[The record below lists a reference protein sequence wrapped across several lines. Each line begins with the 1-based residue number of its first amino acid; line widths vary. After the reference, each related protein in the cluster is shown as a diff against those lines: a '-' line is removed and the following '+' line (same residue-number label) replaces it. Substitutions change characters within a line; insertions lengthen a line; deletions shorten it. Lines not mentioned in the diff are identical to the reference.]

1 MSLKDIPASLSIDS
15 EEDLRTLVLSYCS
28 ELGFDRDE
36 LSCEDSFSI
45 SLGHHSITIGREM
58 VNGRSDILIT
68 RNSRALAI
76 IETKAPSH
84 DLTNADAQQAIS
96 YARLLSAIAPFA
108 IVTNGKETRVYD
120 VLADGLT
127 RADNPQES
135 RWNQNGQQATGIN
148 DEWRFEATKLLVA
161 LNPDALNKFC
171 TDQVATSLM
180 DLKSS
185 VKQNKKYIPE
195 IYVDRQ
201 SLNRAYKSWL
211 QTDLPVFAVVAPSG
225 YGKTNFMC
233 AKAEE
238 AVSTHFVLFY
248 AAGRFTGGLLAG
260 IRDDFIWEFQR
271 DREAAQIFERLQA
284 IAKQAGRQLLIFVD
298 GIDENPSGIKAIKNE
313 LLALVGRMQQYPN
326 IKLVLSCKS
335 FDWPH
340 VVTDNAQSYNS
351 LAESITPAVSR
362 PNRRY
367 VSADAKE
374 VGFHLG
380 EFTNEELDE
389 AIARY
394 KSAYSVEG
402 DFRGDLRTESHN
414 PLMLRFIAEVY
425 GETGES
431 LPATIS
437 RLELFGLYLERK
449 LQPIESRDFAEIILS
464 TVAAQIL
471 ALENRSVPKN
481 TILSIPSWS
490 EGYDRAL
497 QDLLRMGVLNIAN
510 IEHQEYVGFEF
521 HRFLLYFYAFKV
533 LKLHT
538 LPLGEQVPA
547 IQALLQSPI
556 GIEVLD
562 FYLVAVD
569 PRVGQSVL
577 TALSDQDLPMVAQIL
592 TGLKD
597 IERYQK
603 SPIPFDHVLLY
614 LEFYNSLRDGFFAR
628 LSSATMPYTP
638 EHLGVIFLGDHHGQF
653 RACTAAYRQ
662 PVVNVQDNELLTRFF
677 NGPLPEQA
685 IHDLMPVGALHIGG
699 IHEFAEYP
707 SKAAYEHLTREVSS
721 ALSNRLLNE
730 AGANDILQERVY
742 AVLLH
747 EPSFW
752 MEGDNLPLHRRYWE
766 LMDFKSLEELGQ
778 AKVSEII
785 KRVNVLLDQF
795 RPYLKQGNSLFPS
808 YLHRSHSLLATL
820 YALYQLDDQESALGP
835 PPYLLDTLWGRG
847 GGGEDAFN
855 YELRKLVPII
865 MKNYRLIFT
874 SNFPRFANW
883 SHFLPNVEK
892 LALVEITRFP
902 GFSDFPALSYVVCP
916 SMSEYPSLRIVHST
930 EHHSLTEKLNFK
942 RLNGRGYSQAFDHG
956 CGYTEIDTI
965 VDNVRIFDSEAWVIK
980 TRFPSRTPILDQVY
994 SLIAHELEYI
1004 FNPQHLNWK
1013 YDQSL
1018 RLENDEYVRL
1028 AARYILD
1035 RQSSGIRQ

>member
-15 EEDLRTLVLSYCS
+15 EEDLRTLVLSYCF
-28 ELGFDRDE
+28 ELGVDRDE

-45 SLGHHSITIGREM
+45 SLGHRSITIGREM
-58 VNGRSDILIT
+58 VNGRSDILIS

-108 IVTNGKETRVYD
+108 IVTNGQETRVYD

-127 RADNPQES
+127 RVDNPQES
-135 RWNQNGQQATGIN
+135 RWNKNGQQVAGIN
-148 DEWRFEATKLLVA
+148 DELRFEATKLLVA
-161 LNPDALNKFC
+161 LNPDALSKFC
-171 TDQVATSLM
+171 TDQVATNLM

-195 IYVDRQ
+195 VYIDRQ
-201 SLNRAYKSWL
+201 SLNQSYRDWL
-211 QTDLPVFAVVAPSG
+211 QTDSPIFAVVAPSG

-233 AKAEE
+233 ATAEE
-238 AVSTHFVLFY
+238 ATSTHFALFY
-248 AAGRFTGGLLAG
+248 AANRFTGGLLTG
-260 IRDDFIWEFQR
+260 IRDDFIWEFHR
-271 DREAAQIFERLQA
+271 DRETAQIFERLQA
-284 IAKQAGRQLLIFVD
+284 IAKQAGRHLLIFVD

-313 LLALVGRMQQYPN
+313 LLALVGRMRQYSN

-335 FDWPH
+335 FDWLQ

-351 LAESITPAVSR
+351 LAEIITPAVSR
-362 PNRRY
+362 PDRRY
-367 VSADAKE
+367 VSADAEK

-414 PLMLRFIAEVY
+414 PLMLRFVAEVY
-425 GETGES
+425 GGTGES
-431 LPATIS
+431 LPTTIS

-449 LQPIESRDFAEIILS
+449 LQPIESRDFAEVILT
-464 TVAAQIL
+464 TVATQIL
-471 ALENRSVPKN
+471 ALGNRSLPKSI
-481 TILSIPSWS
+481 ILSKLSWS

-497 QDLLRMGVLNIAN
+497 QCLLRMGVLNIAN
-510 IEHQEYVGFEF
+510 IEHLEYIGFEF
-521 HRFLLYFYAFKV
+521 YRFLLYFYAFKV

-538 LPLGEQVPA
+538 LPSGEQLHTCKE
-547 IQALLQSPI
+547 LLQSPI
-556 GIEVLD
+556 GIEVVD
-562 FYLVAVD
+562 FFLAAVD
-569 PRVGQSVL
+569 SRIGQSII
-577 TALSDQDLPMVAQIL
+577 TALANQDLPLVAQIL

-597 IERYQK
+597 VEKYQK
-603 SPIPFDHVLLY
+603 SPIPFDHVRLY
-614 LEFYNSLRDGFFAR
+614 LEFYNFLRDGFFAR
-628 LSSATMPYTP
+628 FSPATMPYTL
-638 EHLGVIFLGDHHGQF
+638 EHLGVIFLGDHHAQF
-653 RACTAAYRQ
+653 RACTAAYPQ
-662 PVVNVQDNELLTRFF
+662 PIVNVVDNEVLARFF
-677 NGPLPEQA
+677 KGPLPEQA
-685 IHDLMPVGALHIGG
+685 IRDLMPVGALHIGG
-699 IHEFAEYP
+699 IHEFAQYP
-707 SKAAYEHLTREVSS
+707 SKAAYEHLIREVSS
-721 ALSNRLLNE
+721 ALSKRLLNE
-730 AGANDILQERVY
+730 VGADDILQERIY

-747 EPSFW
+747 EPSGW
-752 MEGDNLPLHRRYWE
+752 MGGDDLPIHRRYWE
-766 LMDFKSLEELGQ
+766 LMGFKSIEELGQ

-795 RPYLKQGNSLFPS
+795 RPHLKQGNSLFPS
-808 YLHRSHSLLATL
+808 YLHRSRSLLVAL
-820 YALYQLDDQESALGP
+820 YALYQLDDQESTLGI
-835 PPYLLDTLWGRG
+835 PPYLLDTLWDR
-847 GGGEDAFN
+847 GGEDAFN
-855 YELRKLVPII
+855 EELRKLVPII

-874 SNFPRFANW
+874 SNFPRFTNW

-902 GFSDFPALSYVVCP
+902 GYSDFPALSYVVCP
-916 SMSEYPSLRIVHST
+916 SMNEYPSLRIVHST

-965 VDNVRIFDSEAWVIK
+965 VDNVRIYDSEAWVIK

-1013 YDQSL
+1013 YDESS

-1028 AARYILD
+1028 AARYILE
-1035 RQSSGIRQ
+1035 RQSSGDRQQ

>member
-15 EEDLRTLVLSYCS
+15 EEDLRILVLSYCS

-45 SLGHHSITIGREM
+45 SLGHRCITIGREM
-58 VNGRSDILIT
+58 VNGRSDILIS

-108 IVTNGKETRVYD
+108 IVTNGQETRVYD

-127 RADNPQES
+127 RVDNPQES
-135 RWNQNGQQATGIN
+135 RWNQNGQQAAGIN
-148 DEWRFEATKLLVA
+148 DELRFEATKLLVA
-161 LNPDALNKFC
+161 LNPGTLSKFC
-171 TDQVATSLM
+171 TDQVATNLM

-195 IYVDRQ
+195 LYVDRQ
-201 SLNRAYKSWL
+201 SLNQSYRDWL
-211 QTDLPVFAVVAPSG
+211 QTDSPIFAVIAPSG

-233 AKAEE
+233 ATAEKAT
-238 AVSTHFVLFY
+238 STHFVLFY
-248 AAGRFTGGLLAG
+248 AAARFTGGLLAG
-260 IRDDFIWEFQR
+260 IRDDFIWEFHR
-271 DREAAQIFERLQA
+271 DRETAQIFERLQA
-284 IAKQAGRQLLIFVD
+284 IAKQAGRHLLIFVD

-313 LLALVGRMQQYPN
+313 LLALVGRMRQYSN

-335 FDWPH
+335 FDWLQ

-351 LAESITPAVSR
+351 LAEIIAPAVSS
-362 PNRRY
+362 PDRRY
-367 VSADAKE
+367 VSADAEK

-414 PLMLRFIAEVY
+414 PLMLRFVAEVY

-431 LPATIS
+431 LPAAIS

-449 LQPIESRDFAEIILS
+449 LQPIESRDFAEIILT
-464 TVAAQIL
+464 TVATQIL
-471 ALENRSVPKN
+471 ALGNRNLPKN
-481 TILSIPSWS
+481 TILSKLSWS
-490 EGYDRAL
+490 EGYDHAL
-497 QDLLRMGVLNIAN
+497 QGLLRMGVLNIAN
-510 IEHQEYVGFEF
+510 IEHLEYIGFEF
-521 HRFLLYFYAFKV
+521 YRFLLYFYAFKV

-538 LPLGEQVPA
+538 LPSGEQLHA
-547 IQALLQSPI
+547 CQELLKSPI
-556 GIEVLD
+556 GIEVVD
-562 FYLVAVD
+562 FYLAAVD
-569 PRVGQSVL
+569 SRIGQSIL
-577 TALSDQDLPMVAQIL
+577 TALANQDLPLVAQIL

-597 IERYQK
+597 VEKYQK

-614 LEFYNSLRDGFFAR
+614 LEFYNFLRDGFFAR
-628 LSSATMPYTP
+628 FSSVTMPYTP
-638 EHLGVIFLGDHHGQF
+638 EHLGVIFLGDHHAQF
-653 RACTAAYRQ
+653 RACTAAYPQ
-662 PVVNVQDNELLTRFF
+662 PIVNVEDNELLPRFF
-677 NGPLPEQA
+677 KGPLPEQA
-685 IHDLMPVGALHIGG
+685 IRDLMPVGALHIGG
-699 IHEFAEYP
+699 IHEFAQYP
-707 SKAAYEHLTREVSS
+707 SKAAYEHLIREVSY
-721 ALSNRLLNE
+721 ALSKRLLNE
-730 AGANDILQERVY
+730 VGAIDILQERIY

-747 EPSFW
+747 EPSVW
-752 MEGDNLPLHRRYWE
+752 IGGDDLPVRRRYWE
-766 LMDFKSLEELGQ
+766 LIGFKSIEELGQ

-795 RPYLKQGNSLFPS
+795 RPHLKQGNSLFPS
-808 YLHRSHSLLATL
+808 YLHRSHSLLVTL
-820 YALYQLDDQESALGP
+820 YALYQLDDQESALGL
-835 PPYLLDTLWGRG
+835 PPYLLDTLWGRS
-847 GGGEDAFN
+847 GEDAFN
-855 YELRKLVPII
+855 EELRKLVPII

-965 VDNVRIFDSEAWVIK
+965 VDNVRIYDSDAWVIK

-1013 YDQSL
+1013 YDQSS

-1035 RQSSGIRQ
+1035 RQSSGVRQ